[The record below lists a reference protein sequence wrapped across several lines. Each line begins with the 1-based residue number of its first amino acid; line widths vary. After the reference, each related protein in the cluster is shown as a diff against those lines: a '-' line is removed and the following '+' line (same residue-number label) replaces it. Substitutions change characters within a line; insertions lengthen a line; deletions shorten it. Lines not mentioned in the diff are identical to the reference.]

1 MVNKK
6 NAQNEFEL
14 YESMQLWLKD
24 YLVDKYKNC
33 EIITVGSYLKK

>member
-1 MVNKK
+1 MVNNK
-6 NAQNEFEL
+6 NVQNEVEL
-14 YESMQLWLKD
+14 YEPMRLWLKD